1 MSKFSAWFVRHGQTI
16 KGWLVTLAILF
27 VWMLLMDWVVM
38 PLYTQ
43 YSRERE
49 LPDITEH
56 SFENAREILESNG
69 FRIIK
74 DREKTD
80 SRYAKG
86 MVIFQNP
93 PPYSKVKRGR
103 RIYVT
108 VSSGARSV
116 AVPQLV
122 GVSERDAAFILNNAS
137 LVLGN
142 IQYAF
147 DDYYPQGVVCR
158 QSVVQDTEVDAKT
171 VVDITVSRGNLP
183 SRFIVPKLVG
193 KNIDTARKMLW
204 EAGLETGRIES
215 ELSLDL
221 VPGTVI
227 AQSVAA
233 GTEVSQGKAVS
244 LTISRVE

>member
-1 MSKFSAWFVRHGQTI
+1 MSKFSEWHARHRQAI
-16 KGWLVTLAILF
+16 WGWSVTLAVLF
-27 VWMLLMDWVVM
+27 VWMLLMDWIVM

-43 YSRERE
+43 YGRARE

-56 SFENAREILESNG
+56 SFESARDILKSNG

-80 SRYAKG
+80 SHYPRG
-86 MVIFQNP
+86 TVIFQNP

-108 VSSGARSV
+108 VSSGERSV
-116 AVPQLV
+116 AVPQLI
-122 GVSERDAAFILNNAS
+122 GVSERDAAFMLNNAS

-142 IQYAF
+142 VQYAY
-147 DDYYPQGVVCR
+147 DDYYPQGVVCG
-158 QSVVQDTEVDAKT
+158 QSLAQDAEAEAKT
-171 VVDITVSRGNLP
+171 VVDITVSRGTLP
-183 SRFIVPKLVG
+183 SRFVVPRLVG

-215 ELSLDL
+215 EVSLDL
-221 VPGTVI
+221 VPGTVL
-227 AQSVAA
+227 AQSVAPGA
-233 GTEVSQGKAVS
+233 EVTQGRTVS

>member
-1 MSKFSAWFVRHGQTI
+1 MSKFSAWRSRNRQTI
-16 KGWLVTLAILF
+16 RGWLVTLVVLF

-56 SFENAREILESNG
+56 SFESAREILESNG

-80 SRYAKG
+80 SHYPKG
-86 MVIFQNP
+86 TVIFQNP

-108 VSSGARSV
+108 VSSGERSV
-116 AVPQLV
+116 AAPQLV

-158 QSVVQDTEVDAKT
+158 QSVAPETELEAKT

-183 SRFIVPKLVG
+183 SRFVVPKLVG

-215 ELSLDL
+215 EVSLDL
-221 VPGTVI
+221 VPGTVL